1 MKTLILSIIFLAFPI
16 SLMSQLSWRKVDD
29 IPHFYNHDFLIR
41 LSNEDILVHD
51 FSPRLGF
58 RKSTDDGKTWETK
71 NILKRSKD
79 SISLLSSSYSFET
92 FTENSRGTF
101 IAQQDTYWLYST
113 NYGDTWEKE
122 YCKFGA
128 CDILTYQDQIICITK
143 NWRRKKALRLD
154 LEKFEFSNMGLPDL
168 VSYNTCATIFQNFL
182 LVNTLVSH
190 DGGDTIYVKNLETDE
205 VQYYDSPD
213 RDLKDIFVDSN
224 EVYFFYPEK
233 TYVSKDTCKT
243 WELYQEYGYEKLN
256 LGNSIGVKTRFDDL
270 SNVKQFGKR
279 LFFAGEYSLVV
290 TKDFGKTWD
299 YFDIRD
305 KTIHLNSKYPYIID
319 GLKYYEYST
328 DIENFVFTGDF
339 KLSYTTHYREF
350 GDTLVSENKIKY
362 PGKEWEDLN
371 LKSLLGFNKER
382 YVIENQNILK
392 YTLDNPQPKLLGTLN
407 FKPKSD
413 KIELRPSVNNNKLQS
428 FPLIESE
435 SGFGRGTSIPPN
447 GVAYIHIITP
457 DTLLK
462 TYQYKPGYRVNVDD
476 FEIDINGTALFNQY
490 NSEEEAYEICAVNLN
505 TQEKLIGFRQTYDEA
520 IYIHANDIKVE
531 GDVICFNY
539 RYTDR
544 DYGHHEVPKFSLNG
558 GETWQTLG
566 SYKLDVIDFEIYD
579 GVIYISGYNGV
590 YKRENDDSYTN
601 LMDNVDISD
610 FFVNKI
616 EIDPK
621 HRIYAYTTKG
631 VYISDPIIVSVE
643 DNLKSENSE
652 LNSSLIY
659 PNPSTNSADIV
670 FAIDEAEEIKIM
682 IYDNS
687 GRLIETLHSGL
698 LESGEHTFSW
708 NCSNV
713 SSGKYICNISGNS
726 VFKSLKLVVA
736 R

>member
-1 MKTLILSIIFLAFPI
+1 MKTLILSIIFMAFPI
-16 SLMSQLSWRKVDD
+16 GLMSQLNWRKIED
-29 IPHFYNHDFLIR
+29 IPHHFSHDIFIR
-41 LSNEDILVHD
+41 LSNGDLMTYDYLLKI
-51 FSPRLGF
+51 GF
-58 RKSTDDGKTWETK
+58 RKSTDGGKTWKSK
-71 NILKRSKD
+71 NMIHGAKD
-79 SISLLSSSYSFET
+79 NYSLLNRET
-92 FTENSRGTF
+92 YGFKSITEFSNGF
-101 IAQQDTYWLYST
+101 IIAQQDTHWVYSMDRGET
-113 NYGDTWEKE
+113 WNTCYGKYGQCEFYNYDK
-122 YCKFGA
+122 Y
-128 CDILTYQDQIICITK
+128 IIC
-143 NWRRKKALRLD
+143 
-154 LEKFEFSNMGLPDL
+154 FP
-168 VSYNTCATIFQNFL
+168 SYNNARYICNFNSETTQFEAMKL
-182 LVNTLVSH
+182 PPSSDRTPYTGFNNFILSDHKGDSTLVYNLDSGTH
-190 DGGDTIYVKNLETDE
+190 EIYPSMGFGVKYLFA
-205 VQYYDSPD
+205 DSA
-213 RDLKDIFVDSN
+213 S
-224 EVYFFYPEK
+224 VYAFYPTK
-233 TYVSKDTCKT
+233 TYVTRDTCKS
-243 WELYQEYGYEKLN
+243 WELYNNFGYDSLITNNIRIKKN
-256 LGNSIGVKTRFDDL
+256 DI
-270 SNVKQFGKR
+270 NVFKEIDGR
-279 LFFAGEYSLVV
+279 LFLQSRDFVLVS
-290 TKDFGKTWD
+290 KDFGLHWKVHKLNGNKLEFKT
-299 YFDIRD
+299 
-305 KTIHLNSKYPYIID
+305 NYPY
-319 GLKYYEYST
+319 YYEGT
-328 DIENFVFTGDF
+328 DIYEYNFATDEFEYTGEF

-371 LKSLLGFNKER
+371 LNRSLGFNKER

-462 TYQYKPGYRVNVDD
+462 TYQYKPEYRVNVDD

-505 TQEKLIGFRQTYDEA
+505 TQKKQIGFKQTYDEA
-520 IYIHANDIKVE
+520 IYIHANNIKVE

-566 SYKLDVIDFEIYD
+566 TYKLDALDFEIYN
-579 GVIYISGYNGV
+579 GEIYISGYNGV
-590 YKRENDDSYTN
+590 YIREDDESYTN
-601 LMDNVDISD
+601 LMDNLDISD
-610 FFVNKI
+610 FLVNKI

-643 DNLKSENSE
+643 DNSRSGSSD

-659 PNPSTNSADIV
+659 PNPSTNSADIA
-670 FAIDEAEEIKIM
+670 FALDDAEEIKIM

-687 GRLIETLHSGL
+687 GRLVETLHSGL
-698 LESGEHTFSW
+698 LEAGEHTFSW
-708 NCSNV
+708 NCANV
-713 SSGKYICNISGNS
+713 SSGKYICNIRGNS
-726 VFKSLKLVVA
+726 VFKSLKVVVA